1 MKEEEEKIV
10 IQSHVERSTGKTIF
24 SGYTQVTTTN
34 NSRLHGL
41 AVVLSLSE
49 LKNKMPVSQ
58 AYKEKFLGLLK

>member
-1 MKEEEEKIV
+1 MKKIV

-41 AVVLSLSE
+41 VVVLSLSE
-49 LKNKMPVSQ
+49 LKNKMPTISQ
-58 AYKEKFLGLLK
+58 SYKEKFLGSLK